1 MKTFTTI
8 LLLSAFSLVKS
19 TSPAVDVVQKS
30 PGSLALVLIDD
41 HVVFITAT
49 NISMVMNVPST
60 LGFCLPT
67 TIQDWKVR
75 GPGGAYGLFG
85 VGPTTYVC
93 FGPCRYHVHK
103 PIHVV
108 AAGSV
113 AAATVLSVASFCAFL
128 SRRK

>member
-1 MKTFTTI
+1 MKTLSAI
-8 LLLSAFSLVKS
+8 LLLATVIFVQS
-19 TSPAVDVVQKS
+19 TSPAADVVQKS
-30 PGSLALVLIDD
+30 SSSLELVLIDD
-41 HVVFITAT
+41 HVVFSTAT
-49 NISMVMNVPST
+49 NISMEMNVPSA

-67 TIQDWKVR
+67 TIQNWTVR

-128 SRRK
+128 WRRK